1 MKVRLSRWQLC
12 AWMGICALIVWP
24 LGRSGRIGLALPI
37 LNGIGLAGLVVAVKG
52 SFRRFVWYW
61 MTMAVIVGVHVS
73 LILMIPWTTKWIPA
87 PVVTGVATLDFFVIL
102 VILAAVE
109 IAVVDRTATQG

>member
-1 MKVRLSRWQLC
+1 
-12 AWMGICALIVWP
+12 
-24 LGRSGRIGLALPI
+24 
-37 LNGIGLAGLVVAVKG
+37 
-52 SFRRFVWYW
+52 
-61 MTMAVIVGVHVS
+61 MAVIVGVHVS
-73 LILMIPWTTKWIPA
+73 LILMITWTTKWIPA